1 MNPALFDLNA
11 LPDKAPEYDLTE
23 LFEAGCHFGHQ
34 VEKWN
39 PKMGKYIFTQKG
51 GVHIFDLEKTA
62 AQLKLA
68 YNAAYAL
75 GKNGKT
81 LIVVG
86 TKRQARDTV
95 TKTCSENNVP
105 YIASRWLGG
114 LMTNWD
120 QVKKSLTRMTEI
132 ENGLQSGKFDRY
144 TKYER
149 LQLEKEQG
157 RLERFFNGIRD
168 LKQLPDALFIIDVR
182 KEKNVI
188 NEANSMDVFTIGLVD
203 SNSDPTK
210 VDLPIP
216 ANDDGQKS
224 LELIIDTIVAGY
236 TAGKKDMN

>member
-1 MNPALFDLNA
+1 MNPNLFDLSA
-11 LPDKAPEYDLTE
+11 LPEKAPEYDLTE

-39 PKMGKYIFTQKG
+39 PKMKKFIFTQKG

-62 AQLKLA
+62 AQLRLA
-68 YNAAYAL
+68 YNAAFAL
-75 GKNGKT
+75 GKSGKT
-81 LIVVG
+81 LVVVG

-95 TKTCSENNVP
+95 AAYCAEQNVM

-114 LMTNWD
+114 LMTNWE
-120 QVKKSLTRMTEI
+120 QVKRSLTRMTEI
-132 ENGLQSGKFDRY
+132 ENGLKSGKFDKY

-157 RLERFFNGIRD
+157 RLERFFNGIRE
-168 LKQLPDALFIIDVR
+168 LKAMPDALFIIDLK

-188 NEANSMDVFTIGLVD
+188 NEANSVGVFTIGLVD

-210 VDLPIP
+210 VDLAIP

-224 LELIIDTIVAGY
+224 LELIIKAVVDGYVAG
-236 TAGKKDMN
+236 KRDVS

>member
-1 MNPALFDLNA
+1 MNSALFDLNA
-11 LPDKAPEYDLTE
+11 LPDKAPDYDLTE

-39 PKMGKYIFTQKG
+39 PKMKKYIFTQKG

-81 LIVVG
+81 LVVVG
-86 TKRQARDTV
+86 TKRQARETV
-95 TKTCSENNVP
+95 AKTCSENGVP

-120 QVKKSLTRMTEI
+120 QVKKSLSRMTEI

-188 NEANSMDVFTIGLVD
+188 NEANSMGVFTIGLVD

-224 LELIIDTIVAGY
+224 LELIINTLVAGY

>member
-1 MNPALFDLNA
+1 MNPSLLDLSA
-11 LPDKAPEYDLTE
+11 LPEKAPEYDLTE

-39 PKMGKYIFTQKG
+39 PKMKKFIFTQKG

-68 YNAAYAL
+68 YNAAFTL
-75 GKNGKT
+75 GKTGKT

-95 TKTCSENNVP
+95 TSYCTENNMM

-114 LMTNWD
+114 LMTNWE
-120 QVKKSLTRMTEI
+120 QVKKSLARMTEI
-132 ENGLQSGKFDRY
+132 ENGLKSGKFDRY

-168 LKQLPDALFIIDVR
+168 LKAIPDALFIIDIK

-188 NEANSMDVFTIGLVD
+188 NEANSVGVFTIGLVD

-224 LELIIDTIVAGY
+224 LELIIKAVVDGY
-236 TAGKKDMN
+236 VAGKKE

>member
-1 MNPALFDLNA
+1 MNTTLLDLSN
-11 LPDKAPEYDLTE
+11 LPQVAPEYDLTE

-39 PKMGKYIFTQKG
+39 PKMKKFIFTQKG

-62 AQLKLA
+62 AQLQLA
-68 YNAAYAL
+68 YNAAHAL

-86 TKRQARDTV
+86 TKRQAREAV
-95 TKTCSENNVP
+95 TKIAGENGVMF
-105 YIASRWLGG
+105 IASRWLGG

-120 QVKKSLTRMTEI
+120 QVKQSLTRMTEI
-132 ENGLQSGKFDRY
+132 ENGLKSGKFDRY

-157 RLERFFNGIRD
+157 RLERFFNGIRE
-168 LKQLPDALFIIDVR
+168 LKAMPDALFIIDVK

-188 NEANSMDVFTIGLVD
+188 NEANSVGTFTIGLVD

-210 VDLPIP
+210 VDVTIP

-224 LELIIDTIVAGY
+224 LELIIQAVVDGYVAG
-236 TAGKKDMN
+236 KRELK

>member
-1 MNPALFDLNA
+1 MNATLLDLAA
-11 LPDKAPEYDLTE
+11 LPEKAPAYDLTE

-34 VEKWN
+34 VDKWN
-39 PKMGKYIFTQKG
+39 PKMKKYIFTQKG

-62 AQLKLA
+62 AQLQLA

-81 LIVVG
+81 LVVVG
-86 TKRQARDTV
+86 TKRQAREAV
-95 TKTCSENNVP
+95 TQHCSDHGVM

-114 LMTNWD
+114 LITNWD
-120 QVKKSLTRMTEI
+120 QVKKSLSRMTEI
-132 ENGLQSGKFDRY
+132 ENGLKSGKFDKY

-168 LKQLPDALFIIDVR
+168 LKQVPDALFIIDVR

-188 NEANSMDVFTIGLVD
+188 HEANSVGVFTIGLVD
-203 SNSDPTK
+203 TNSDPTK
-210 VDLPIP
+210 VDLAIP

-224 LELIIDTIVAGY
+224 VDLIVKAVVDGYVAGKHE
-236 TAGKKDMN
+236 TN

>member
-1 MNPALFDLNA
+1 MNPVLFDLSA
-11 LPDKAPEYDLTE
+11 LPEKAPEYDLTV

-39 PKMGKYIFTQKG
+39 PKMKKYIFTQKG

-62 AQLKLA
+62 AQLQLA

-75 GKNGKT
+75 GKSGKT
-81 LIVVG
+81 LVVVG
-86 TKRQARDTV
+86 TKRQAREAV
-95 TKTCSENNVP
+95 TKTCSENGVM

-132 ENGLQSGKFDRY
+132 ENGLKSGKFDRY

-157 RLERFFNGIRD
+157 RLERFFNGIRE

-188 NEANSMDVFTIGLVD
+188 SEANSMGIFTIGLVD

-224 LELIIDTIVAGY
+224 LELIIDAVVAGY
-236 TAGKKDMN
+236 VAGKREMN